1 MRAALAILALGGCA
15 LLSTGCA
22 ATHSYPD
29 GTGLTGQLE
38 REIVA
43 LRTLNTQLQASCG
56 GPERPDQVFAEMSGV
71 FAGSEVTVTREGR
84 VTVVS
89 IPVVLLFAD
98 PWSMQVRAEATGPL
112 DLLATAMNLHPE
124 YTITVEG
131 HSSDRSIPLS
141 VARQYADHLVLS
153 FAYASAVQ
161 LRLTNDYKVAPER
174 FTVAARGEWEPIA
187 SNDIP
192 SGQAQNDRVVV
203 YLERVGSAVPAG
215 AGSAAP

>member
-1 MRAALAILALGGCA
+1 MRIAVGLLLA
-15 LLSTGCA
+15 TGCA
-22 ATHSYPD
+22 TTHSYPD

-38 REIVA
+38 REIAA
-43 LRTLNTQLQASCG
+43 LRVTNTQLQASCG

-71 FAGSEVTVTREGR
+71 FAGTEVTVSRKGR
-84 VTVVS
+84 ITVVS

-98 PWSMQVRAEATGPL
+98 PWSLQLRTEATGHL

-124 YTITVEG
+124 YRITVEG

-161 LRLTNDYKVAPER
+161 LRLSNDFKVAPDR
-174 FTVAARGEWEPIA
+174 FTVAARGEWEPVA

-192 SGQAQNDRVVV
+192 AGQAQNDRVVV
-203 YLERVGSAVPAG
+203 YLER